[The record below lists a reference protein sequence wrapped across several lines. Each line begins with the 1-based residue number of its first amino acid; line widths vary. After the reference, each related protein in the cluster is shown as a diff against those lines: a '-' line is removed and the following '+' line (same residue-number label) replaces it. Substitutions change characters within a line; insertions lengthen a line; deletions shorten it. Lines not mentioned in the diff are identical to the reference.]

1 MDMYTI
7 CAYTWDM
14 RVEWD
19 EPKRKAN
26 LRKHRVEFAD
36 AVSVLDDPHAV
47 TIEDRDHDEQRF
59 ITLGMD
65 TFGRLLV
72 VAYVYPERDAIRLI
86 SARPAEPH
94 ERRQYE
100 E

>member
-1 MDMYTI
+1 
-7 CAYTWDM
+7 M

-19 EPKRKAN
+19 EAKRKAN
-26 LRKHRVEFAD
+26 LRKHGVEFAD
-36 AVSVLDDPHAV
+36 AVNVLDDPGAL

-65 TFGRLLV
+65 AFGSLLV
-72 VAYVYPERDAIRLI
+72 VVYAYRETDVIRLI
-86 SARPAEPH
+86 SARLAEPH

-100 E
+100 G